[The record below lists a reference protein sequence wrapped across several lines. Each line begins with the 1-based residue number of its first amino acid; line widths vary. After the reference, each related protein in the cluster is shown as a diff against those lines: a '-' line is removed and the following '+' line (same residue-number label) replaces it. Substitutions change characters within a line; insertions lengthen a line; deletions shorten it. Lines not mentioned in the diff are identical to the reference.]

1 VPIRSKHLE
10 PDGTLIIGFGKKI
23 RVMLG
28 GLTHITGTKSLLDV
42 KDDKGF
48 GWGAIH
54 EVAAATAN
62 SVYTIND
69 RVLTNVVVACDASH
83 VWIPHG
89 FYFKFVGGTGAGVNL
104 IYEEE
109 DDI

>member
-1 VPIRSKHLE
+1 MAIRSIHLE
-10 PDGTLIIGFGKKI
+10 PDDKLIVAAGKKI

-62 SVYTIND
+62 SVYTVND
-69 RVLTNVVVACDASH
+69 RVLTNVVVASDTSH
-83 VWIPHG
+83 IWIPHG
-89 FYFKFVGGTGAGVNL
+89 FYVKFVGGTGAGVNL
-104 IYEEE
+104 LYEEVE
-109 DDI
+109 DE